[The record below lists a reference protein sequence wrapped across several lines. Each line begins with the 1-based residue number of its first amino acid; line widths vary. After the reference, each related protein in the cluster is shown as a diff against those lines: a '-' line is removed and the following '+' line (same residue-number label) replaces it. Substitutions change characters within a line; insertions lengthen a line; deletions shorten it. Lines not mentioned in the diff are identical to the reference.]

1 MKPAF
6 GQDISLMRFFG
17 SRKQT
22 YANRLVINFYLGQPF
37 TVFFS
42 YAKKTASVFAFWPT
56 NILRVLQVRNFTKI
70 RQSVIGSVSINMI
83 ELIYR
88 PFTVNVKPH
97 KSMSKVKHIVQP
109 NTYITVL
116 HSTSDNASQP
126 APAPNFC
133 PCKKASFN
141 VVIQKFVQSFWG
153 HSVNINSAMRGG
165 QAW

>member
-42 YAKKTASVFAFWPT
+42 YAKKTASVFAFWPS
-56 NILRVLQVRNFTKI
+56 NILRVFQVRNFTKI
-70 RQSVIGSVSINMI
+70 RQFVISAVSINMI

-88 PFTVNVKPH
+88 PSTVNVKPH
-97 KSMSKVKHIVQP
+97 KSMSVKQFVIKSNSNIPTFHAASG
-109 NTYITVL
+109 NTANT
-116 HSTSDNASQP
+116 
-126 APAPNFC
+126 APAPYHS
-133 PCKKASFN
+133 PCKKAGFRG
-141 VVIQKFVQSFWG
+141 IFQKAMQSFWG
-153 HSVNINSAMRGG
+153 HSVNINSAMCGG
-165 QAW
+165 QV

>member
-70 RQSVIGSVSINMI
+70 RQFVIGSVSINMI

-88 PFTVNVKPH
+88 PFTMNVKPH
-97 KSMSKVKHIVQP
+97 KSMSVKQFVIKSNSNIPAFHP
-109 NTYITVL
+109 ASGKTANT
-116 HSTSDNASQP
+116 

-133 PCKKASFN
+133 PSKKAGFSAVF
-141 VVIQKFVQSFWG
+141 QKFMQSFWG
-153 HSVNINSAMRGG
+153 HSVNINSAMCGG
-165 QAW
+165 QV